1 MTELDADLVRRKI
14 ATISRNLDA
23 LEEVDGI
30 PLDVYQSDL
39 YRKKGTERLL
49 QEAVEAAVD
58 TNLQLLRAAGAATP
72 TDYYE
77 SFISL
82 GRAGVV
88 PVALAERLAPAAG
101 LRNRL
106 VHEYDDIDDEIVLK
120 AVSEA
125 RQSLAEYVAAVE
137 RYVRGAWHGGDA

>member
-1 MTELDADLVRRKI
+1 MTEIDADLVRRKI

-23 LEEVDGI
+23 LAAIDGI
-30 PLDVYQSDL
+30 TLDEYRSDL

-49 QEAVEAAVD
+49 QETVEAAVD
-58 TNLQLLRAAGAATP
+58 TNLHLLRATGAATP

-77 SFISL
+77 SFVSL
-82 GRAGVV
+82 GKASVIHQE
-88 PVALAERLAPAAG
+88 LADRLAPAAG

-106 VHEYDDIDDEIVLK
+106 VHEYDDIDDEIVLQ

-125 RQSLAEYVAAVE
+125 RKSLREYVAAVE
-137 RYVRGAWHGGDA
+137 RYVERDSH

>member
-1 MTELDADLVRRKI
+1 VTEIDADLVRRKI
-14 ATISRNLDA
+14 ARISRNLDA
-23 LEEVDGI
+23 LAVVDGI
-30 PLDVYQSDL
+30 ALDDYRGDL

-49 QEAVEAAVD
+49 QETVEAAVD
-58 TNLQLLRAAGAATP
+58 TNLHLLRTAGAATP

-82 GRAGVV
+82 GQAGVI
-88 PVALAERLAPAAG
+88 PLELAERLAPAAG

-125 RQSLAEYVAAVE
+125 RQSLREYVAAVE
-137 RYVRGAWHGGDA
+137 RYVARDAH

>member
-14 ATISRNLDA
+14 ATIVRNLGA
-23 LEEVDGI
+23 LEQVDGI
-30 PLDVYQSDL
+30 PLEAYRGDL

-49 QEAVEAAVD
+49 QETIEAAVD
-58 TNLQLLRAAGAATP
+58 TNLHLLRATGATTP

-82 GRAGVV
+82 GQAGVIS
-88 PVALAERLAPAAG
+88 PDLAERLAPAAG

-106 VHEYDDIDDEIVLK
+106 VHEYDDIDDEIVLR

-125 RQSLAEYVAAVE
+125 RQSLLEYVAAVE
-137 RYVRGAWHGGDA
+137 SHVTKESH

>member
-1 MTELDADLVRRKI
+1 MTEIDADLVRRKI

-23 LEEVDGI
+23 LAAVDGI
-30 PLDVYQSDL
+30 ALDAYRSDL
-39 YRKKGTERLL
+39 YRTKGTERLL
-49 QEAVEAAVD
+49 QETVEAAVD
-58 TNLQLLRAAGAATP
+58 TNLHLLRTTGAAMP

-82 GRAGVV
+82 GQAGII
-88 PVALAERLAPAAG
+88 PQELAERLAPAAG

-106 VHEYDDIDDEIVLK
+106 VHEYDDIDDKIVLE

-125 RQSLAEYVAAVE
+125 RESLREYIAAVE
-137 RYVRGAWHGGDA
+137 RYVTANSH

>member
-1 MTELDADLVRRKI
+1 MTEIDADLVRRKI

-23 LEEVDGI
+23 LAAVDGI
-30 PLDVYQSDL
+30 ALDSYRSDL

-49 QEAVEAAVD
+49 QETIEAAVD
-58 TNLQLLRAAGAATP
+58 TNLHLLRAIGAATP

-82 GRAGVV
+82 GRAGII
-88 PVALAERLAPAAG
+88 PQELAERLAPAAG

-125 RQSLAEYVAAVE
+125 RQSLREYVAAVE
-137 RYVRGAWHGGDA
+137 RHVTRDSR

>member
-1 MTELDADLVRRKI
+1 MTEIDADLVRRKI
-14 ATISRNLDA
+14 TTILRNINA
-23 LEEVDGI
+23 LEAVDGI
-30 PLDVYQSDL
+30 ALNAYRSDL

-49 QEAVEAAVD
+49 QETVEAAVD
-58 TNLQLLRAAGAATP
+58 TNLHVLRAIGAATP
-72 TDYYE
+72 TDYYK

-82 GRAGVV
+82 GQAGVI
-88 PVALAERLAPAAG
+88 PQELAERLAPAAG

-125 RQSLAEYVAAVE
+125 RQLLREYVAAVE
-137 RYVRGAWHGGDA
+137 RYVTRDSH

>member
-23 LEEVDGI
+23 LAVVDGI
-30 PLDVYQSDL
+30 ALVAYRSDL

-49 QEAVEAAVD
+49 QETVEAAVD
-58 TNLQLLRAAGAATP
+58 TNLHLLRATGAETP

-82 GRAGVV
+82 GQAGVI
-88 PVALAERLAPAAG
+88 PRELAERLAPAAG

-125 RQSLAEYVAAVE
+125 RQSLCEYVSAVE
-137 RYVRGAWHGGDA
+137 RHVTRDSD

>member
-14 ATISRNLDA
+14 ATNLH
-23 LEEVDGI
+23 
-30 PLDVYQSDL
+30 
-39 YRKKGTERLL
+39 
-49 QEAVEAAVD
+49 
-58 TNLQLLRAAGAATP
+58 LLRATGAETP

-82 GRAGVV
+82 GQAGVI
-88 PVALAERLAPAAG
+88 PRELAERLAPAAG

-125 RQSLAEYVAAVE
+125 RQSLREYVTAVE
-137 RYVRGAWHGGDA
+137 RHVTRDSR

>member
-1 MTELDADLVRRKI
+1 MTEVDADLVRRKI

-23 LEEVDGI
+23 LGAVDGI
-30 PLDVYQSDL
+30 DLDAYRSDL

-49 QEAVEAAVD
+49 QETVEAAVD
-58 TNLQLLRAAGAATP
+58 TNLHLVRTTGAATP

-77 SFISL
+77 SFIAL
-82 GRAGVV
+82 GQAGVI
-88 PVALAERLAPAAG
+88 PRDLAERLAPAAG

-125 RQSLAEYVAAVE
+125 RESLREYVAVVE
-137 RYVRGAWHGGDA
+137 RYVTKDSH

>member
-14 ATISRNLDA
+14 ATISRNLDPLA
-23 LEEVDGI
+23 AVDGI
-30 PLDVYQSDL
+30 TLDDYQDDL

-58 TNLQLLRAAGAATP
+58 TNLHLLRANGVATP

-82 GRAGVV
+82 GQAGVI
-88 PVALAERLAPAAG
+88 PRELAERLAPAAG

-106 VHEYDDIDDEIVLK
+106 VHEYDDIDMR
-120 AVSEA
+120 S
-125 RQSLAEYVAAVE
+125 S
-137 RYVRGAWHGGDA
+137 

>member
-23 LEEVDGI
+23 LAAVEGMTLAD
-30 PLDVYQSDL
+30 YRSDL

-49 QEAVEAAVD
+49 QETVDAAVD
-58 TNLQLLRAAGAATP
+58 TNLHLLRAAGAATP

-82 GRAGVV
+82 GQAGAI
-88 PVALAERLAPAAG
+88 PRALAQRLTPCAG

-106 VHEYDDIDDEIVLK
+106 VHEYDDINDEIVLK

-125 RQSLAEYVAAVE
+125 RQSLRDYVAAVE
-137 RYVRGAWHGGDA
+137 RYVTKDSH

>member
-1 MTELDADLVRRKI
+1 VTEIDADLVRRKI

-23 LEEVDGI
+23 LEAVDGI
-30 PLDVYQSDL
+30 ALDAYRSDL
-39 YRKKGTERLL
+39 FRKKGTERLL

-58 TNLQLLRAAGAATP
+58 TNLHLLRTTGAAMP
-72 TDYYE
+72 TDYYK

-82 GRAGVV
+82 GQAGII
-88 PVALAERLAPAAG
+88 PQDLAERLAPAAG

-106 VHEYDDIDDEIVLK
+106 VHEYDDIDDTIVLK

-125 RQSLAEYVAAVE
+125 RQSLGDYVAAVE
-137 RYVRGAWHGGDA
+137 HYVTSDSD